1 MKRTL
6 ATVLAMIG
14 VAALL
19 MAALA
24 PAAFAADVC
33 SLLSQNDAAAVLG
46 QPVVQVTPAGPQR
59 DEDSGG
65 MLSTCTY
72 RGASSAVVVS
82 VVEFTSDVEARKQV
96 TSNLV
101 QERLEA
107 EADQVS
113 KERGPG
119 EKAYYGFSAK
129 GSMFVFLK
137 KNKVVGVGIA
147 GAQQNRS
154 VTKEA
159 LRSIAQLVAYKA

>member
-1 MKRTL
+1 MHKL
-6 ATVLAMIG
+6 YAPS
-14 VAALL
+14 VAALI
-19 MAALA
+19 AALA

-33 SLLSQNDAAAVLG
+33 SLLSKNDAAAVLG

-59 DEDSGG
+59 DADSGG
-65 MLSTCTY
+65 LLSYCTY
-72 RGASSAVVVS
+72 QGASSAVVVS
-82 VVEFTSDVEARKQV
+82 VVEFTSEVEARKQV

-101 QERLEA
+101 QQRMDA

-137 KNKVVGVGIA
+137 KKKVIGVGVA
-147 GAQQNRS
+147 GVEQNRS
-154 VTKEA
+154 VTKET